1 MAGLTEFI
9 QKKKQAPPP
18 PPPQPPV
25 PAQEPPKKK
34 QKKQKPKKNHEAG
47 TRDQF
52 YNRLRMFSSFDAN
65 DFHPTLELRLVRSS
79 DFKITSI
86 VQLWRK
92 RRSDEFEWRSVLE
105 FNPDIDNIPVSRQ
118 VEPEPPATPTEV
130 QSDPLILKE
139 SP

>member
-79 DFKITSI
+79 DFKVIGI
-86 VQLWRK
+86 KQLWRK
-92 RRSDEFEWRSVLE
+92 RRSNEFEWRDAKDFDEVL
-105 FNPDIDNIPVSRQ
+105 DNIPVPRQ
-118 VEPEPPATPTEV
+118 VEPEPPTTPAEV
-130 QSDPLILKE
+130 QNDLLIQE
-139 SP
+139 PH